1 VDSTPFDS
9 TATPPTPQLLLRAP
23 RNHHP
28 HDHGSVPPAPEP
40 AGRLVRQ
47 VQGHPAGGGAQ
58 RAGAHSRSLP
68 AARAHILS
76 AIRGAEAT
84 SVSARWTERPLPAP
98 HRVQDS
104 LYEDRP
110 PVTPDRRFAGCEIRP
125 SPSSVE
131 PVATSSLQAVDA
143 DSPYYFS
150 SDSSSSDEDEDEA
163 ARYMYP
169 RIKSPAALQSLLATL
184 HAAVDEAV
192 SSDDAS
198 ARLTSALSSPP
209 DDGRPSPPDDDGR
222 CKDTEEPIEHEQQVR
237 GLQRTGKTLGARGWE
252 VSSAV
257 DEQQAQRAEED
268 EAEAE
273 EELQKLVLREE
284 SARLMAELKKK
295 QELQN
300 QKKQIEKQVSAL
312 PPHFLS

>member
-1 VDSTPFDS
+1 MAAYLQHLNLPEGWSAKYKAILLEEELSEQVRIRARCPQPVLTFC
-9 TATPPTPQLLLRAP
+9 PPSEALR
-23 RNHHP
+23 
-28 HDHGSVPPAPEP
+28 PP
-40 AGRLVRQ
+40 
-47 VQGHPAGGGAQ
+47 
-58 RAGAHSRSLP
+58 
-68 AARAHILS
+68 
-76 AIRGAEAT
+76 

-163 ARYMYP
+163 VRYMYP

-222 CKDTEEPIEHEQQVR
+222 CKDTEEPIEHEQQVQ